1 MQLLKLINSSFF
13 ILVVIANVISWPI
26 AYVITN
32 MWLKTFAYRIDF
44 PVLPFVTTTL
54 ITILLTIITVSI
66 QAKKAVN
73 ANPVDAL
80 KYE

>member
-1 MQLLKLINSSFF
+1 MS
-13 ILVVIANVISWPI
+13 A
-26 AYVITN
+26 T
-32 MWLKTFAYRIDF
+32 
-44 PVLPFVTTTL
+44 

-66 QAKKAVN
+66 QAKKAVK